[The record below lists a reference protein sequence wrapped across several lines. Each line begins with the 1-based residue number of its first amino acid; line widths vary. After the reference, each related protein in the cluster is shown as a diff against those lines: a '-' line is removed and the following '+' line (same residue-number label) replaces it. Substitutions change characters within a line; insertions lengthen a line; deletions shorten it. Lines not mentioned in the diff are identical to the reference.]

1 MTVRLTE
8 GIVNRTQ
15 NMQVAE
21 TAPSSTQI
29 FSSQFP
35 EISDLIFFQLS
46 ATGKKNS
53 CHQQLHLR

>member
-15 NMQVAE
+15 SMQVAE

-46 ATGKKNS
+46 ATGKNS